1 MELVDRKTT
10 YSKSN
15 TGFEIHQMS
24 SGNEI
29 RGHKRLSLLICHFT
43 ATPAVEMLRL

>member
-1 MELVDRKTT
+1 MELVDRKITS
-10 YSKSN
+10 SKNN

-29 RGHKRLSLLICHFT
+29 RGHIRLFLLIWHFT